1 MNPASNLAVVNLAT
15 AAVSVIA
22 PEPPA
27 KTLEDLQGELAIL
40 EAELTNNQKLI
51 NERATRSYQVQAV
64 QTGVLLGGK
73 TQADLLAAQSA
84 LDECVQAI
92 PRKHLLEQAI
102 LDQRTII
109 RDFQHRERKD
119 YIDSLKRQFIDV
131 MDRYKVESKKL
142 LAIHEEL
149 VSLDNRYRSLAPA
162 YDGLLDNFYREL
174 NLPAVTGSL
183 ASRSGFCTGSGQ

>member
-1 MNPASNLAVVNLAT
+1 MNSNLAVVNLAT
-15 AAVSVIA
+15 SAVSVIA
-22 PEPPA
+22 PA

-40 EAELTNNQKLI
+40 EQELTNNQRLI

-102 LDQRTII
+102 VDQRTII
-109 RDFQHRERKD
+109 RDFQHRERSQFVAD
-119 YIDSLKRQFIDV
+119 LKRQFIDV
-131 MDRYKVESKKL
+131 LDRYRIESRKL
-142 LAIHEEL
+142 FAIHQEL
-149 VSLDNRYRSLAPA
+149 VSLDNRYRSLAPGQMT
-162 YDGLLDNFYREL
+162 GLLEPYFREL

-183 ASRSGFCTGSGQ
+183 ASRSGFCTGQDQ